1 MKKTIF
7 ILFFMVVSLETS
19 AVDSQSS
26 IDFLQ
31 KPFLVENT
39 NNEIPIKSNRDQGS
53 SQLEKENKKPVS
65 GESATYDCSEVWT
78 DKFSPGYIQLGS
90 KCNPKQDVCIAFFHV
105 ERNYCEGD
113 KLIRLYCD
121 PTKPSMYSE
130 EKIICEKGCGLID
143 YYSACIK

>member
-90 KCNPKQDVCIAFFHV
+90 KCDPKQDPNSAI
-105 ERNYCEGD
+105 ENY
-113 KLIRLYCD
+113 KR
-121 PTKPSMYSE
+121 S
-130 EKIICEKGCGLID
+130 
-143 YYSACIK
+143 